1 MELNG
6 KLAVVT
12 GGTRGVGAGIAHA
25 FAEAGADV
33 VICAR
38 RPPDAPLKGAEFLPL
53 DVRDPDA
60 VQALFDG
67 LPRVDVL
74 VNNAGGTPYRPLT
87 GTGTGTGAGGGT
99 GSDPATDARRH
110 ARVIDLNLTAP
121 LTVSLAAHAHLR
133 RSRGSIVMIGSVSG
147 SRPSPGSAAYGAAK
161 AGLEHLARSMAVEWA
176 PDIRVNT
183 LVLGMVRTEL
193 SHLHYGDDHGVAAVA
208 RTVPLGRLAAPS
220 DVGGAAVFLASD
232 AAAYITGAS
241 LLVHGGG
248 ERPAFL
254 AAATPGRD
262 GGGDAVRCAGGGAGR
277 ATGGD
282 ADRGVGGR
290 ATGGDT
296 GRPTGGDADRGAG
309 GDTRR
314 AAGGEA
320 DRRARGG
327 IGGAAGGDADRDAGG
342 GTRRGAGGGTG
353 QGVGGGTGQGVG
365 GGVGQGV
372 GGGADADSVR
382 YTTGVPHR
390 GAPDDTGRDAVR
402 DSRRAARPD
411 DSDGTRG
418 GG

>member
-12 GGTRGVGAGIAHA
+12 GGTRGVGAGIARA

-38 RPPDAPLKGAEFLPL
+38 RPPEAPLKGAEFLPV

-67 LPRVDVL
+67 LPRLDVL
-74 VNNAGGTPYRPLT
+74 VNNAGGTPHRPLT
-87 GTGTGTGAGGGT
+87 G
-99 GSDPATDARRH
+99 TDARRH

-183 LVLGMVRTEL
+183 LVLGMVRTAL
-193 SHLHYGDDHGVAAVA
+193 SHLHYGDEHGVAAVA
-208 RTVPLGRLAAPS
+208 RTVPLGRLADPS

-241 LLVHGGG
+241 LLLHGGG
-248 ERPAFL
+248 ESPAFL
-254 AAATPGRD
+254 AAATP
-262 GGGDAVRCAGGGAGR
+262 
-277 ATGGD
+277 
-282 ADRGVGGR
+282 DR
-290 ATGGDT
+290 
-296 GRPTGGDADRGAG
+296 
-309 GDTRR
+309 
-314 AAGGEA
+314 
-320 DRRARGG
+320 
-327 IGGAAGGDADRDAGG
+327 GG
-342 GTRRGAGGGTG
+342 GTDPHAPRDPRGAT
-353 QGVGGGTGQGVG
+353 
-365 GGVGQGV
+365 
-372 GGGADADSVR
+372 
-382 YTTGVPHR
+382 
-390 GAPDDTGRDAVR
+390 PDDD
-402 DSRRAARPD
+402 RPD
-411 DSDGTRG
+411 DGSADDGRPDDGSADDGSADDGRPDGDSADDSDRTRG
-418 GG
+418 GGR